1 MRSNLLPE
9 TPFLVLDVDL
19 VKENTKKMSHRLAK
33 AGVSLRPH
41 VKTAKCLEVALIASG
56 GQPGPI
62 TVSTLKEAE
71 QFAGAGFNDILYAVG
86 MIPSKLEHC
95 RALIEK
101 GLHLSLICDN
111 VDSAQALSAFG
122 TIHNLHLPC
131 LIEIDVDS
139 HRSGVKPNDIDTLTR
154 VGNALG
160 RNLCGVMTHAG
171 DSYNAHSVDAISAAA
186 ELERLGVVT
195 AANHLRAIGLPCPV
209 VSVGSTPTAT
219 FGKSFEGVTEVR
231 AGVYMFQD
239 LVMAG
244 LGVCGYSDIALS
256 VITSV
261 IGHRKDMGWL
271 LTDAGWMAMSRDRG
285 TAKQALDQG
294 YGVVCT
300 IDGVVIADLIVSGA
314 NQEHGI
320 VSLRENSAAGKTL
333 RLEEY
338 PIGTLLRV
346 LPNHACAT
354 AAQFDEYHLISG
366 RQANGF
372 ELVGTWPR
380 FRGW

>member
-1 MRSNLLPE
+1 MKPNLLPE
-9 TPFLVLDVDL
+9 TPFLVLNVDL
-19 VKENTKKMSHRLAK
+19 VKENTKKMSLRLK
-33 AGVSLRPH
+33 NAGVTLRPH
-41 VKTAKCLEVALIASG
+41 VKTAKCLEVALMASG
-56 GQPGPI
+56 ERPGPI

-71 QFAGAGFNDILYAVG
+71 QFARSGFEDILYAVG
-86 MIPSKLEHC
+86 IIPSKLEHC
-95 RALIEK
+95 KALIEK
-101 GLHLSLICDN
+101 GLRLTLICDN

-122 TIHNLHLPC
+122 ALHNIVLPC

-139 HRSGVKPNDIDTLTR
+139 HRSGVKPDDIKTLEI

-160 RNLCGVMTHAG
+160 KNLAGVMTHAG
-171 DSYNAHSVDAISAAA
+171 DSYNANSIDAIEAAA
-186 ELERLGVVT
+186 EQERSGVVT
-195 AANHLRAIGLPCPV
+195 AANYLRSIGLQSPV

-244 LGVCGYSDIALS
+244 LGVCSYQDIALS
-256 VITSV
+256 VTTSV
-261 IGHRKDMGWL
+261 IEHRKDMGWL

-285 TAKQALDQG
+285 TAKQSIDQG

-300 IDGVVIADLIVSGA
+300 VSGAVISGLIVSGA

-320 VSLRENSAAGKTL
+320 ISLRENSPAETVL
-333 RLEEY
+333 RLEDY

-354 AAQFDEYHLISG
+354 AAQFDEYHLV
-366 RQANGF
+366 NGQQSDQL
-372 ELVGTWPR
+372 ELIGTWPR